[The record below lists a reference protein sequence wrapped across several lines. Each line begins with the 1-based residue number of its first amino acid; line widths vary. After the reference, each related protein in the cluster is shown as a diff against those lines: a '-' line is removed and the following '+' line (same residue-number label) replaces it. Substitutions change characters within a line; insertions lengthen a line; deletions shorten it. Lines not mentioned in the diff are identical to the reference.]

1 MLRLSFLITSL
12 FFLSACVS
20 VQKHPLPPDSEIAK
34 QAAWEVHRVNLELV
48 STWSLKGRVAGKSN
62 EEGFRAGVKWR
73 EQPKQFSI
81 DLLGPLGR
89 KVAVINGDDVGVELK
104 TSKGK
109 RYNAADPES
118 LMQDLFGYSLPV
130 HGLRYWLR
138 GIPDPGQ
145 TFSDLQL
152 DEYGR
157 LKQLNQ
163 AGWLIEYNRYHAGD
177 KKNAAVL
184 PAFIKISN
192 LTLDANIIIDRWTL
206 NALE

>member
-1 MLRLSFLITSL
+1 MLRLSCSIYIL

-48 STWSLKGRVAGKSN
+48 SVWSLKGRVAGKSN

-73 EQPKQFSI
+73 EQPEQFSI

-89 KVAVINGDDVGVELK
+89 KVAEINGDDVGVELK
-104 TSKGK
+104 TSKGEHF
-109 RYNAADPES
+109 NATNPES

-130 HGLRYWLR
+130 QGLRYWLR
-138 GIPDPGQ
+138 GIPDPEQ
-145 TFSDLQL
+145 AFSELQL

-163 AGWLIEYNRYHAGD
+163 AGWLIEYSRYHAQD
-177 KKNAAVL
+177 KK
-184 PAFIKISN
+184 K
-192 LTLDANIIIDRWTL
+192 
-206 NALE
+206 